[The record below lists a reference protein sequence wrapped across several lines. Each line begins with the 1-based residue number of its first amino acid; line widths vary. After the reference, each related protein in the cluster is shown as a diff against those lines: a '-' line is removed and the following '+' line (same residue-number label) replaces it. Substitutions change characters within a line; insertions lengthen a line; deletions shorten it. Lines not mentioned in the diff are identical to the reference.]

1 MFFKSTFISLLIA
14 FFALADAAATT
25 KTKKPSKAP
34 VGKPSLKPTT
44 APTKSN
50 KIITHS
56 DNIPLPYNNFLAIA
70 GTDGILVSDFQSIW
84 ASMNL
89 LYIVL
94 FSRVSQV

>member
-1 MFFKSTFISLLIA
+1 MFSKSAFISLLIA
-14 FFALADAAATT
+14 FFALADAATT

-70 GTDGILVSDFQSIW
+70 GTDGIVSDFQSIS
-84 ASMNL
+84 A
-89 LYIVL
+89 
-94 FSRVSQV
+94 FQ